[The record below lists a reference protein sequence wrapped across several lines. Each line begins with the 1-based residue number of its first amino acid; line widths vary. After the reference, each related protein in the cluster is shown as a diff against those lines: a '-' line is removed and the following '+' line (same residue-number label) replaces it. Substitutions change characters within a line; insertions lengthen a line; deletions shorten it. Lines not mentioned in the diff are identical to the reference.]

1 LKNDRNI
8 LPLDTKK
15 KLAVIGAAADKG
27 AVYTG
32 VGSAK
37 VIPSHTVTPL
47 AGIQARAGDGMQV
60 TYATGTEGIAALPD
74 LAEDALTTED
84 GSSKGFTATYFNSPD
99 FSGTAVMRRTEG
111 FTRKRRPKPGA
122 SASYTNLARR

>member
-60 TYATGTEGIAALPD
+60 TYATGHRRDSRSSRSCRRCADYRGRVQQGIYRNLFQLAGFQRDGGDAPD
-74 LAEDALTTED
+74 GRFYAEA
-84 GSSKGFTATYFNSPD
+84 TA
-99 FSGTAVMRRTEG
+99 
-111 FTRKRRPKPGA
+111 
-122 SASYTNLARR
+122 